1 MPTDPER
8 ELKGKSKPVTVY
20 VLGDS
25 RGTRLTTESTEDT
38 E

>member
-8 ELKGKSKPVTVY
+8 ELELKGKNKPVTVY

-25 RGTRLTTESTEDT
+25 QGTILTTEDT